1 MSVLRSVEISF
12 FSFLILFFFFIIR
25 RSFILFFFFFFFFAS
40 SSFFLLDFFPF
51 LLLSC
56 LGFRFF
62 FFWLLLFCFSE
73 GSGRSFQTTPLV
85 LRLIYIYI
93 FLNLLFDVFVRVTF
107 TFFPL
112 FYSPNFL
119 PTYLGNPSSSS
130 HFNFSFSLS
139 LFLFNFFHFFGGYH
153 TPFFTLARSPPL
165 QLGQCL
171 RKRVS
176 PLFLLSPLIYFL
188 EELPKS
194 TTTLNTH
201 CSLKH

>member
-1 MSVLRSVEISF
+1 MLPLLF
-12 FSFLILFFFFIIR
+12 FLDLDFSFLFFCLSLVWF
-25 RSFILFFFFFFFFAS
+25 SFYF
-40 SSFFLLDFFPF
+40 SFGCCCFVSRKEVGGVFKQPLW
-51 LLLSC
+51 SC
-56 LGFRFF
+56 
-62 FFWLLLFCFSE
+62 
-73 GSGRSFQTTPLV
+73 V
-85 LRLIYIYI
+85 LYIYIYI

-107 TFFPL
+107 TFFSL

-130 HFNFSFSLS
+130 HFIFLSLS
-139 LFLFNFFHFFGGYH
+139 LSVFLFNFFHFFGGFH

>member
-12 FSFLILFFFFIIR
+12 FFFLFNPFFSLLLGGLSSSFFFF
-25 RSFILFFFFFFFFAS
+25 LLPLL
-40 SSFFLLDFFPF
+40 FFLLDFF
-51 LLLSC
+51 
-56 LGFRFF
+56 
-62 FFWLLLFCFSE
+62 LFCFFLVWF
-73 GSGRSFQTTPLV
+73 SFYFSFGCCCFVSRKEVGGVFKQPLWSCV
-85 LRLIYIYI
+85 LYIYL

-112 FYSPNFL
+112 FFSPNFL

-130 HFNFSFSLS
+130 HFIFLSLS
-139 LFLFNFFHFFGGYH
+139 LSLLFNFFHFFGGFH